1 MDAESIFRRS
11 LIFRPD
17 YQHHLSS
24 DSKFLNEVFNH
35 PPKTL
40 FELGVQMRKFGIT
53 TPELVYAHLDQS
65 GLGLLQEI
73 CIDYIQTAVL
83 DMSESDC
90 DLLDHII
97 HQPNNEEI
105 YVLFFRSPASSVA
118 FQQFPGQLYSMDANL
133 STNLHRHF
141 FNPAISRVPYSV
153 IIYQARIIDIIESDA
168 LSRDNI
174 PARIMNI
181 RSIPNRYR

>member
-1 MDAESIFRRS
+1 M
-11 LIFRPD
+11 
-17 YQHHLSS
+17 
-24 DSKFLNEVFNH
+24 LN
-35 PPKTL
+35 
-40 FELGVQMRKFGIT
+40 
-53 TPELVYAHLDQS
+53 
-65 GLGLLQEI
+65 
-73 CIDYIQTAVL
+73 
-83 DMSESDC
+83 MSESDR
-90 DLLDHII
+90 DSLDHKI
-97 HQPNNEEI
+97 HQANNEEI
-105 YVLFFRSPASSVA
+105 YVLFFRSPACSDCLNFMPSCVA
-118 FQQFPGQLYSMDANL
+118 FQQQFPGQLYSMDADL